1 MRIGVVMIMTSMA
14 ITPFGDAF
22 SKSLGG
28 SYSPFFICFLRYFLA
43 GVLALAIAR
52 LLGRRIEV
60 PRHDWGGMVF
70 RTALVM
76 GAMTCLIAAL
86 SMVPLATA
94 VGGFLI
100 APIVAVILS
109 TFWLKEVLTTPKI
122 VGSLASFAGAAIIA
136 RPEAG
141 LEAGSLLALAGGV
154 LLGSYLVATRG
165 AAAISDPISSL
176 AVQCLLGSGLLLP
189 LALVAG
195 PITLSS
201 DLMGYGLGLG
211 VVTAACHFLTVAAY
225 AREEASILS
234 PFLYFNMIAAV
245 IVGAFW
251 FAEIP
256 SPITLA
262 GLSAI
267 ALGGWIALMSNEKF
281 NVPWLILG
289 TVFAALATERQ
300 RLSARIKSSIA

>member
-1 MRIGVVMIMTSMA
+1 MRIGVVLIMTSMA

-22 SKSLGG
+22 SKSLSAG
-28 SYSPFFICFLRYFLA
+28 YSPFFICFLRYFLA
-43 GVLALAIAR
+43 GLLALLIAR
-52 LLGRRIEV
+52 LLGRSIKV
-60 PRHDWGGMVF
+60 PRHDRLGMVF

-100 APIVAVILS
+100 APIVSAILS
-109 TFWLKEVLTTPKI
+109 AMYLKENLSAPKI
-122 VGSLASFAGAAIIA
+122 IGSLTSFAGAVLIA

-141 LEAGSLLALAGGV
+141 LDTGGLLAIAGGV

-165 AAAISDPISSL
+165 ASSVSDPISSL

-189 LALVAG
+189 IAFVAG
-195 PITLSS
+195 PVPVTP
-201 DLMGYGLGLG
+201 DLLGYGIGLGL
-211 VVTAACHFLTVAAY
+211 VTAACHFLTVAAY

-245 IVGAFW
+245 IVGIFW
-251 FAEIP
+251 FGEIP
-256 SPITLA
+256 SATTIA
-262 GLSAI
+262 GLCSI
-267 ALGGWIALMSNEKF
+267 AVGGWFALISNEKF
-281 NVPWLILG
+281 SELV
-289 TVFAALATERQ
+289 
-300 RLSARIKSSIA
+300 LSCRAPAIGQSTIPQSIALKVEPSAT